1 MTEKNTLWMLRLKLK
16 ERMNPWLGKID
27 IDYQVLYDAF
37 FKHQTKPEL
46 TKLGELFYIGKEDE
60 IK

>member
-1 MTEKNTLWMLRLKLK
+1 
-16 ERMNPWLGKID
+16 MNPWLGKID